1 MTGSLADGQVVAA
14 RYTLQRSLGRGPQTE
29 TWQATDAQSDGRPV
43 VLKFAVPGTEAR
55 LDEEHAIH
63 AQLRH
68 AAVLPAGRLETA
80 DGRRFIALEYQP
92 GGDFTRLRGRAWP
105 FVLRRVLPVVDALAE
120 LHALGYVHGD
130 VKPANVLL
138 DVDGWPR
145 LADFSCARRIGATG
159 ASEGSPYGMSP
170 ERHAGAPASIADDV
184 YAVGAMLYGLLGG
197 HPPFYPDLTPERV
210 RTEAPAPLVTRPAV
224 PAQLADGILRCLAK
238 DSTQRPQDMVELAAI
253 LRACQDLPVEDEPVM
268 VSATA
273 PRLTPP
279 VEAAPIRP
287 QWTRTTDAGPS
298 ARDLRREGF
307 RRGLLVGLAAV
318 SVAALVF
325 VFVVLPGLM
334 HQAPPA
340 TVAAAPTKPAPQP
353 ATASLPNDPAD
364 LERIAEQKRRAD
376 EQRAALAQRLTALE
390 KKDVAQWGGATLGDA
405 RAALAAADTAAG
417 RREFAA
423 ALEKLKGAAQP
434 IGQLEKQVSEVVRQR
449 LADGQ
454 AALEAGRSAEAT
466 DRYTAVLRVDA
477 ANAAAQAGLKRA
489 RVLDD
494 VLKEV
499 AAGTR
504 AEQGGDAAAAQAA
517 YRRALA
523 LDPATRSA
531 RDGLARL
538 QARATG
544 DAYSAAM
551 STGLAALA
559 RKDYAAAR
567 QAFERAGQI
576 RPGAPEVADGLRQIE
591 QAGRTRDIGERLARA
606 RAAEREERWAD
617 ALSAYRDA
625 LKVDPAL
632 VDGQQGAE
640 RSEPRAMLDAQLQT
654 YLDRPDRL
662 FSQEGRATARNVLA
676 QAQAVSAAGPR
687 LGAQVQRLDQ
697 LLRQAETPVRI
708 ALASDNLT
716 DVQIYRV
723 GKLGVFDHRDVELM
737 PGRYTVVGTRS
748 GYRDVRKEVTLLPG
762 APPPQLVI
770 RCEEPI

>member
-29 TWQATDAQSDGRPV
+29 TWQAADAQSDGRPV
-43 VLKFAVPGTEAR
+43 VLKFAVPGGEAR

-68 AAVLPAGRLETA
+68 AAVLPAGRLETV
-80 DGRRFIALEYQP
+80 DGRRCLALEYQP

-138 DVDGWPR
+138 DADGWPR

-210 RTEAPAPLVTRPAV
+210 RTETPAPLVARPAV
-224 PAQLADGILRCLAK
+224 PTQLADVILRCLAK
-238 DSTQRPQDMVELAAI
+238 DPAERPQDMAELAAA
-253 LRACQDLPVEDEPVM
+253 LRECQDLPVDDEPATA
-268 VSATA
+268 SAAA
-273 PRLTPP
+273 PRLSPP

-287 QWTRTTDAGPS
+287 QWTRSTDAGPS

-307 RRGLLVGLAAV
+307 RRGLLVGLAVV

-334 HQAPPA
+334 RPPAPA
-340 TVAAAPTKPAPQP
+340 TVTAAPAKPAPSP

-364 LERIAEQKRRAD
+364 LERLAEQKRQAD
-376 EQRAALAQRLTALE
+376 EQRVALGQRLAALE
-390 KKDVAQWGGATLGDA
+390 KKDVAQWGGTTLGDA

-417 RREFAA
+417 KREFAA
-423 ALEKLKGAAQP
+423 ALEKLKSAAQQ
-434 IGQLEKQVSEVVRQR
+434 IGQLEKQVPEVVRQR

-454 AALEAGRSAEAT
+454 AALDAGRSAEAT
-466 DRYTAVLRVDA
+466 DRFTAVLRVDA
-477 ANAAAQAGLKRA
+477 ANAAARAGLKRA

-523 LDPATRSA
+523 LDPATRAA

-551 STGLAALA
+551 SIGLAALA
-559 RKDYAAAR
+559 RKDYTAAR

-591 QAGRTRDIGERLARA
+591 QAGRTRDIGEMLARA

-617 ALSAYRDA
+617 ALAAYRDA

-662 FSQEGRATARNVLA
+662 FSQEGRTTARNVLA
-676 QAQAVSAAGPR
+676 QAQAVSPAGPR
-687 LGAQVQRLDQ
+687 LGAQAQRLDQ
-697 LLRQAETPVRI
+697 LLRQAETPIRI

-748 GYRDVRKEVTLLPG
+748 GFRDVRKEVTLLPG